1 MDSERIA
8 FGILMIITGG
18 VVFYFNFKSTLKEFP
33 NLEEF
38 NDGPL
43 LNRTKLFILSLF
55 TLGFVMIIVELTL

>member
-1 MDSERIA
+1 MLQPLNL
-8 FGILMIITGG
+8 GITGG

-43 LNRTKLFILSLF
+43 LNRTKLFILSLLLF